1 MLGHPEPEQELVELG
16 HDPLVHLV
24 HDDDPLRGVRQELRG
39 LSTETVLTI
48 TSVAV
53 LEKYWTMKGKY

>member
-1 MLGHPEPEQELVELG
+1 MKMLGHPKPEQELVELG

-39 LSTETVLTI
+39 LSAETVLAV
-48 TSVAV
+48 TSVII
-53 LEKYWTMKGKY
+53 LEKD

>member
-24 HDDDPLRGVRQELRG
+24 HDDDPLRGVRQELRRLG
-39 LSTETVLTI
+39 PETVLTI
-48 TSVAV
+48 TGVIV
-53 LEKYWTMKGKY
+53 LEKD